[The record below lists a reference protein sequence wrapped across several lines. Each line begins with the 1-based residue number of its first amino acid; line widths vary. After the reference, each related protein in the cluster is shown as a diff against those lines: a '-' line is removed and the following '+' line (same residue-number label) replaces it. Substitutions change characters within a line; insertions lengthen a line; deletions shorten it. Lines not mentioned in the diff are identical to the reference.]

1 VIHTTVQL
9 LQTLPPCDY
18 AVLTNKLFS
27 LDDYRSQSRRHI
39 DLFSFLEV
47 TTMFAQKFVMGLAV
61 PALLLAASAAQARG
75 NAAADQCVFEKY
87 AVSSVAPFRVE
98 ENFGY
103 GTYTKLR
110 GAQLFVPAREGLTA
124 EWLQLSV
131 QQSLAKQTGVNGS
144 PSCEPAVPAVQ
155 VHVISGGP
163 GFWVQLAAADERSAE
178 ALLKWAKTIVPAQHA
193 TPSVR

>member
-1 VIHTTVQL
+1 
-9 LQTLPPCDY
+9 
-18 AVLTNKLFS
+18 
-27 LDDYRSQSRRHI
+27 
-39 DLFSFLEV
+39 
-47 TTMFAQKFVMGLAV
+47 MFTKNIVMSLAV

-87 AVSSVAPFRVE
+87 AVSSVAPFRAE

-103 GTYTKLR
+103 GTYTRLR

-131 QQSLAKQTGVNGS
+131 QQALAKQTGVAGS
-144 PSCEPAVPAVQ
+144 SACQPVVPAVQ
-155 VHVISGGP
+155 VQVVSAGP

-178 ALLKWAKTIVPAQHA
+178 ALLKWARTIVPAQKHA

>member
-1 VIHTTVQL
+1 
-9 LQTLPPCDY
+9 
-18 AVLTNKLFS
+18 
-27 LDDYRSQSRRHI
+27 
-39 DLFSFLEV
+39 
-47 TTMFAQKFVMGLAV
+47 MFAQKLVMGLAV
-61 PALLLAASAAQARG
+61 PALLLAASAVQARG

-98 ENFGY
+98 ENLGY

-131 QQSLAKQTGVNGS
+131 QQSLAKQPGATNGS
-144 PSCEPAVPAVQ
+144 PACEPVVPAVQ